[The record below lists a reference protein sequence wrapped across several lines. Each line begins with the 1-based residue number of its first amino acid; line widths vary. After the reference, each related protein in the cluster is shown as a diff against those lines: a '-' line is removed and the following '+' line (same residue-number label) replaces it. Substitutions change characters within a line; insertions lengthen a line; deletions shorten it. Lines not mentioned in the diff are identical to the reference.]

1 MRHIADKVP
10 LHPRTMLDSR
20 IAELFNR
27 IGRKA
32 PSLTFPVSSV
42 GGIVINFQPTGGG
55 KAAITGDFVLVAQ
68 EVNPVLKA
76 LREGGIEVTAL
87 HSHML
92 TEQPRLFF
100 MNFWAVDVRKLR
112 PVEVEA
118 DRFLRPGARAVDPD
132 EAGIAIDEA
141 ADQPGAGHAIHPE
154 VLPRR
159 PYAVLVGLS
168 VERPEMPKRGARLTA
183 RILDAALEGGKRLG
197 GLSLPIAR
205 QEIPRGKPLKRA
217 SQSFERAGGGGGSEL
232 FEQRSVVRAAV
243 EQSAHLLE
251 LFRALRLQLDDHGR
265 SAGGVDL

>member
-1 MRHIADKVP
+1 MHRACDASERRVAFEPEAREQH
-10 LHPRTMLDSR
+10 LEGHP
-20 IAELFNR
+20 
-27 IGRKA
+27 
-32 PSLTFPVSSV
+32 
-42 GGIVINFQPTGGG
+42 
-55 KAAITGDFVLVAQ
+55 
-68 EVNPVLKA
+68 
-76 LREGGIEVTAL
+76 
-87 HSHML
+87 
-92 TEQPRLFF
+92 
-100 MNFWAVDVRKLR
+100 AVDVRKLR

-141 ADQPGAGHAIHPE
+141 ADQPGAGYAIHPE

-265 SAGGVDL
+265 SASGVDLGLKPGQHLASRRALRQDVHAVTQHATTGFLERAPDANAQARVTRRQAENQSVEDHVMSITSS